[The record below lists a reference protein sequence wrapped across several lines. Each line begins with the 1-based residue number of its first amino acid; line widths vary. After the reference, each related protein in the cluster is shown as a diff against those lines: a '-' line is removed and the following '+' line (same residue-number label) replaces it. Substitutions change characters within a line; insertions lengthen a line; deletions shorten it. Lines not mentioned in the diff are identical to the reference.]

1 MVKNPLASAGD
12 SRDTGLIPGLGRFPG
27 EGNGNLLQY
36 CCWKNPMDRGAWW
49 ATVHGGH
56 TKLDMTE
63 KLSNWAHRTLTLR
76 SWGRQI
82 SPDIAKFSGYKIAP
96 YWESQIY
103 ESLYKCMSLLG
114 LPNKV
119 PQLGDLLDVYYLIAL
134 EATSVRSTCG
144 QGWFLL
150 EAGRGYV
157 PGLSCSFW

>member
-1 MVKNPLASAGD
+1 MQETQETQVWFLGWDNSLEKEMATYFSIVAGK
-12 SRDTGLIPGLGRFPG
+12 IPWTEEPG
-27 EGNGNLLQY
+27 GPQSMGVTQS
-36 CCWKNPMDRGAWW
+36 WTW
-49 ATVHGGH
+49 
-56 TKLDMTE
+56 
-63 KLSNWAHRTLTLR
+63 LSNWAHRTLTLR